1 MKGIRHQMDYE
12 AICERIEELLQI
24 VDDNTPIDN
33 KDFIEL
39 DILSDLV
46 VDYETLLNLNPF
58 A

>member
-1 MKGIRHQMDYE
+1 MKGVKHQIEYQV
-12 AICERIEELLQI
+12 ICERIEELLAI
-24 VDDNTPIDN
+24 VDDNTPIDDKN
-33 KDFIEL
+33 FIEL